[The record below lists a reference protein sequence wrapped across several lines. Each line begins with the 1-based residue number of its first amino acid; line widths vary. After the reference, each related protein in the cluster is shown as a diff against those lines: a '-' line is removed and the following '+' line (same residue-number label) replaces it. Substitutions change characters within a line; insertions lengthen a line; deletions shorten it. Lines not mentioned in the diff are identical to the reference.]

1 MRILTVSK
9 ENPEMKEAAEVILR
23 GGVVAFPTDTLYG
36 LGASI
41 RHKGA
46 LERIYEMKGRD
57 PSKPILVLVPDIEVL
72 SPFVAGISDAAQ
84 RFMDAFWPGPLTLV
98 FKASDKIP
106 KMCLGGGDTIGIRM
120 PDSPISR
127 ALLQEVIVPVTAT
140 SANRSGEPEPTS
152 ARIVAESIGDRVD
165 LIVDGGP
172 CRDSRPSTLIDVSG
186 EEPKVLRE
194 GRIYFETLRPFLS

>member
-23 GGVVAFPTDTLYG
+23 GGVIAFPTDTLYG

-72 SPFVAGISDAAQ
+72 SPFVAEISDAAK

-98 FKASDKIP
+98 FRASE
-106 KMCLGGGDTIGIRM
+106 KMPRICLGGGDTIGIRM

-127 ALLQEVIVPVTAT
+127 ALLQEVNVPVTAT
-140 SANRSGEPEPTS
+140 SANRSGGPEPTS

-186 EEPKVLRE
+186 EKPKVLRE
-194 GRIYFETLRPFLS
+194 GRISYETLRPFLS